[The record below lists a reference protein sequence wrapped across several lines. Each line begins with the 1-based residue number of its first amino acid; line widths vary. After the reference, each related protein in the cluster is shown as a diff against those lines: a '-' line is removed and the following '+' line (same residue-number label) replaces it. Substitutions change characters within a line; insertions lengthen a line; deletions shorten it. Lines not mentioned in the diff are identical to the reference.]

1 MRLAA
6 DFFFAA
12 RPMLNLPI
20 WSVYLVSLHYHNL
33 LSAEQ
38 FGPSDLAMLALL
50 SLMAAAA
57 YYLNQIHDYDSDAI
71 NRKLGFL
78 QRGFIRK
85 DQMRKAGLIC
95 SLLSLVGAA
104 LFSFF
109 IFQIFVQSLVLSYL
123 YSVKPF
129 RLKDRAITGM
139 IANAYA
145 FGWLIPFTVMPEMDM
160 HNNGLLGWHNPAY
173 FFLTVAAIHILTT
186 LPDREGDRSTGKR
199 TIGVV
204 LHPVAAMTAS
214 LILSGLA
221 AWVAFRSGNSALMWL
236 AVASLAA
243 IAAALLSGS
252 ERMILVAARL
262 PILLLTLLA
271 GWLYPGYLLF
281 IVVLVVLTRVY
292 YRRRFDMVYPRLT

>member
-1 MRLAA
+1 MRVAA

-12 RPMLNLPI
+12 RPMLHLPI

-38 FGPSDLAMLALL
+38 FGPSDLAMLALI

-78 QRGFIRK
+78 QRGYIGK

-95 SLLSLVGAA
+95 SLLALVGAA
-104 LFSFF
+104 LYSFF

-129 RLKDRAITGM
+129 RLKDRAIAGM

-145 FGWLIPFTVMPEMDM
+145 FGWLIPFTVMSEMDM
-160 HNNGLLGWHNPAY
+160 HNNDLLGWCSPVY

-186 LPDREGDRSTGKR
+186 LPDREGDQSTGKR

-221 AWVAFRSGNSALMWL
+221 AWVAFRSGRLALTWL
-236 AVASLAA
+236 AVASVAA
-243 IAAALLSGS
+243 IAAALLSRS
-252 ERMILVAARL
+252 ARIILAAAKS

-271 GWLYPGYLLF
+271 GWHYPGYLLF
-281 IVVLVVLTRVY
+281 IVVLLFLTRVY